1 MKHDSKNYSLAVL
14 IGTTIASFFTAVF
27 IGGCGSIAI
36 GIISLIVSGIL
47 FSISFLQ
54 LNKMLYAVYGS
65 NFLLLAVSSISNY
78 REDIHDPFALFKIQV
93 HYPLEAHQNV
103 LTVFASICMIV
114 SILCVWEAVGRM
126 FFILSCILSLAAGM
140 GGYLF
145 THDKGIFG
153 ICFAGAMSLI
163 WLSCRFS
170 IKRSLPYIKGY
181 RILTLF
187 AIPFSSV
194 HYINGHDFR
203 SKKYSSVEWRQLTIE
218 EKKRRVMQEIIDFVG
233 TLQPGKYLIETHEV
247 MIHLIE
253 KNIPCHL
260 EIKYSKKIP
269 ALSNRK
275 ADSEFKTIY
284 GKKAWRDIAGK
295 RKLYIW
301 YFELTEKKR
310 P

>member
-145 THDKGIFG
+145 THDKVYLAFVLQG
-153 ICFAGAMSLI
+153 L
-163 WLSCRFS
+163 CRLYGSAAVFPS
-170 IKRSLPYIKGY
+170 NEVF
-181 RILTLF
+181 RI
-187 AIPFSSV
+187 
-194 HYINGHDFR
+194 
-203 SKKYSSVEWRQLTIE
+203 
-218 EKKRRVMQEIIDFVG
+218 
-233 TLQPGKYLIETHEV
+233 
-247 MIHLIE
+247 
-253 KNIPCHL
+253 
-260 EIKYSKKIP
+260 
-269 ALSNRK
+269 
-275 ADSEFKTIY
+275 
-284 GKKAWRDIAGK
+284 
-295 RKLYIW
+295 
-301 YFELTEKKR
+301 
-310 P
+310 